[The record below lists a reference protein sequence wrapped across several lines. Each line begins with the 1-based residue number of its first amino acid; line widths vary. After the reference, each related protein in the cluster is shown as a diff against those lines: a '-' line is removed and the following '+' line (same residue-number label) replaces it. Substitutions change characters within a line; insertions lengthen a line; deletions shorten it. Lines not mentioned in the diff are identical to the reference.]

1 MGKENKMETF
11 KITKAERTEL
21 LKYMWRRPYGEVAA
35 LIAILA
41 GLKPLKTGK
50 KNVKEDKEDMPKVS
64 G

>member
-1 MGKENKMETF
+1 M
-11 KITKAERTEL
+11 TKTERTEL

-50 KNVKEDKEDMPKVS
+50 QNGKEDKKDMPKVS